1 MFNNIFCWGT
11 LWGATLEPATMPYP
25 EGHRDETRTRI
36 VRSAQR
42 LFNTHGFDTVSIDQ
56 IMAAADLTRGGFYRY
71 FASKSDLYA
80 EAMDCFFTNP
90 ACGNR
95 WEGVQ
100 VDPAKG
106 AVGPQI
112 VRAYLSRQHF
122 QDIEDSCPMVALPGD
137 VARSGA
143 NARRAYENA
152 LKAMIDH
159 LQTDTPADGSPNRV
173 AALAIAAICI
183 GGMVIARASDDIAVA
198 DEMRAAALNTAL
210 GLGGMGSNGRRRL
223 SDRTELP
230 PLRGPRGRR
239 GRCRVRSPR
248 PASGRRSDPT
258 PV

>member
-1 MFNNIFCWGT
+1 
-11 LWGATLEPATMPYP
+11 MPYP

-42 LFNTHGFDTVSIDQ
+42 LFNIHGFGAVSIDE
-56 IMAAADLTRGGFYRY
+56 IMAAANLTRGGFYRY

-90 ACGNR
+90 ECGNR
-95 WEGVQ
+95 WKGVE

-106 AVGPQI
+106 PIGPQI

-143 NARRAYENA
+143 NAKRAYENA
-152 LKAMIDH
+152 LKAMIEH
-159 LQTDTPADGSPNRV
+159 LQSDAPRTGKPDRQ

-198 DEMRAAALNTAL
+198 DEVRDAALTTAL
-210 GLGGMGSNGRRRL
+210 ALGGWE
-223 SDRTELP
+223 D
-230 PLRGPRGRR
+230 
-239 GRCRVRSPR
+239 
-248 PASGRRSDPT
+248 A
-258 PV
+258 